1 MSKIVEAVNAMV
13 KNSSLIKDVAL
24 FTEQIDQYVKI
35 STYYFKYKSY
45 IWSIEDLS
53 SYNQSGGYDLIFYPG
68 FSSVADVIKYTED
81 KGMTEENYVKY
92 ESSAIKT
99 VEADESFSE
108 LYRIV
113 KGKLH
118 DVDKVLDD
126 IIADM

>member
-1 MSKIVEAVNAMV
+1 MSKIVEAVNAMI
-13 KNSSLIKDVAL
+13 KNNSLIKDVTL
-24 FTEQIDQYVKI
+24 FTEQIDQYMKTY
-35 STYYFKYKSY
+35 TYYFKYKSY
-45 IWSIEDLS
+45 IWSIEES
-53 SYNQSGGYDLIFYPG
+53 AYAQSGGYDLVFYPG
-68 FSSVADVIKYTED
+68 FSNVADIIKYIEN
-81 KGMTEENYVKY
+81 KGMTEEDYVKY

-108 LYRIV
+108 LYRII